1 MRVALDGGGG
11 SLSYNRPDMRSFLA
25 ALLSSAVLAVGAH
38 SGAFAADGA
47 TGGDATPKELEPAPA
62 PEPDPDAPPPK
73 SLDLD
78 RLLHPS
84 AVRMQPT
91 GKTYGGRDQKG
102 WQDEFK
108 KARQEV
114 SDLEGKVEAGQQHL
128 RSASSGEWNYS
139 PAGGEVTDPE
149 VLKLR
154 AQLKRD
160 RQSLEASRQRLRDLD
175 VEASLAGVPQDWLKP

>member
-1 MRVALDGGGG
+1 MEPGPGGP
-11 SLSYNRPDMRSFLA
+11 YNRPEMRFLLSALLA
-25 ALLSSAVLAVGAH
+25 ATLAVGAH
-38 SGAFAADGA
+38 TRAVAGESDIPDEKNPPPPPPPA
-47 TGGDATPKELEPAPA
+47 TETA
-62 PEPDPDAPPPK
+62 PDAPPPK

-78 RLLHPS
+78 RLLHPP
-84 AVRMQPT
+84 AVSLQPT
-91 GKTYGGRDQKG
+91 GKNYGGRDLRAWKE
-102 WQDEFK
+102 EFR

-114 SDLEGKVEAGQQHL
+114 SDLEGKVEAGQEHL
-128 RSASSGEWNYS
+128 RSASAGEWNYS

-175 VEASLAGVPQDWLKP
+175 VEASLAGVPEDWRKP

>member
-1 MRVALDGGGG
+1 MEPAP
-11 SLSYNRPDMRSFLA
+11 SPPYNRPLMRLLVPAFLA
-25 ALLSSAVLAVGAH
+25 VALAMGVQT
-38 SGAFAADGA
+38 GAFA
-47 TGGDATPKELEPAPA
+47 GDNDVPDEKSAPAPA
-62 PEPDPDAPPPK
+62 SEPEPDGPPPK

-78 RLLHPS
+78 RLLHPP
-84 AVRMQPT
+84 AVRLQPT
-91 GKTYGGRDQKG
+91 GKSYGGRDEQG
-102 WQDEFK
+102 WRQEFRR
-108 KARQEV
+108 ARQEV

-175 VEASLAGVPQDWLKP
+175 VEASLAGVPEDWRRPEAKQ